1 MVPYGRHGSAEIVKI
16 LEGEDQASV
25 RVAELLVVL
34 DVAVRVEKKHVH
46 GPGVSG
52 TIVVARDIAHA
63 GYEVR
68 ARRPRVAGYP
78 DLVSPDRA
86 RTIEDTVREYDG
98 FFDD

>member
-1 MVPYGRHGSAEIVKI
+1 MHYGDPNRNWRAPFARPDEP
-16 LEGEDQASV
+16 
-25 RVAELLVVL
+25 REL
-34 DVAVRVEKKHVH
+34 
-46 GPGVSG
+46 GPAD
-52 TIVVARDIAHA
+52 ARDIAHA